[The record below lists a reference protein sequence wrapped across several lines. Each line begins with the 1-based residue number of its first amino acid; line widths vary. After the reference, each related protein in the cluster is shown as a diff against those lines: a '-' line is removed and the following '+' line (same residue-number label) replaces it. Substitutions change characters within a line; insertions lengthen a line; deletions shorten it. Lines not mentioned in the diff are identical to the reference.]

1 MKAVKGS
8 VRVSGW
14 LMSFLLIGCGL
25 AGTGVQAEDR
35 PAPVRSKDAAR
46 KATPVKVAP
55 AKAAPV
61 AVETAAPVAPVVDG
75 LQGRDVYQILLGEIA
90 LKRGEAG
97 IAAEAYADVARR
109 TGDDALF
116 GRAVQVAVAAQHYDT
131 ALQVSQKWVQASPDS
146 AAARHALVNVLAG
159 LGRGAEM
166 APHIERL
173 LALDAE
179 ARPRNLLHLPR
190 LFAGVDPDLAL
201 ATLLALV
208 EPYQDLAEAQF
219 ALASVARAAGQKEQA
234 LAAIREAY
242 RLRPG
247 WPAAGFLEAQL
258 QDSAAESIAVWTR
271 VLKDNKDSEPAY
283 LQRARLYV
291 AEKKYNEA
299 RADFE
304 AALALNPDSI
314 DTLYALAIL
323 TLQLDDRAA
332 AEKHFRQLE
341 GREFAGKGLVDYQ
354 LGLLAQDRGDLD
366 AAQRFFGEVGPG
378 EHYVAARAQLALMLS
393 RQGKLEEARKLL
405 AETEATT
412 VSDRSRLA
420 IADSHVLREA
430 KQLEAAFAVLEAAL
444 VAAPNEPD
452 LLYDKAML
460 ADQLK
465 KTEVVE
471 TTLTR
476 LIELRPNHPH
486 AYNALGYSWAERN
499 IRLEEARQL
508 IRRALELAPDDPFI
522 LDSMGWV
529 MFRLGQPKVAL
540 THLEDAY
547 RQRPDPE
554 IAAHIGEVLWSLG
567 RRDEARKLWAEA
579 RLRHPDNEVL
589 GAVIEKFQP

>member
-1 MKAVKGS
+1 MKAAKGS

-25 AGTGVQAEDR
+25 AGAAAQAGER
-35 PAPVRSKDAAR
+35 AAPVRGKEVPRKPVPAR
-46 KATPVKVAP
+46 VAP
-55 AKAAPV
+55 AESAPMS
-61 AVETAAPVAPVVDG
+61 VEG

-90 LKRGEAG
+90 LKRGEPG

-116 GRAVQVAVAAQHYDT
+116 ARAVQVAVAAQHYDT
-131 ALQVSQKWVQASPDS
+131 ALQVSQRWVQAIPDS
-146 AAARHALVNVLAG
+146 ASARHALVNVLSG
-159 LGRGAEM
+159 LGRGAEI

-190 LFAGVDPDLAL
+190 LFVGVDPEL
-201 ATLLALV
+201 TLVTLQALV
-208 EPYQDLAEAQF
+208 EPYKDQAEAHF
-219 ALASVARAAGQKEQA
+219 VLASAARAAGQKTQA
-234 LAAIREAY
+234 LASIRDAY

-258 QDSAAESIAVWTR
+258 QDSAAEAIAVWTR

-304 AALALNPDSI
+304 SALALRPDSV
-314 DTLYALAIL
+314 DTIYALGIL
-323 TLQLDDRAA
+323 TLQLDDRVA
-332 AEKHFRQLE
+332 AENYFRQLE

-354 LGLLAQDRGDLD
+354 LGLLAQDRGDQD

-378 EHYVAARAQLALMLS
+378 EHYVAARAQLAQMLS
-393 RQGKLEEARKLL
+393 RQGKLDEARKLL
-405 AETEATT
+405 AETEATSA
-412 VSDRSRLA
+412 SDRSRLA
-420 IADSHVLREA
+420 IAESHVLREA

-444 VAAPNEPD
+444 AAAPNEPD
-452 LLYDKAML
+452 LLYDKAMI
-460 ADQLK
+460 AEQLK

-499 IRLEEARQL
+499 VRLEEARQL
-508 IRRALELAPDDPFI
+508 ILRALELAPQDPFI

-540 THLEDAY
+540 VHLEDAY

-567 RRDEARKLWAEA
+567 RRDEAIKLWAEA
-579 RLRHPDNEVL
+579 RQRHPDNEVL

>member
-1 MKAVKGS
+1 MKVVKGS
-8 VRVSGW
+8 ARVSGW

-25 AGTGVQAEDR
+25 AATTAQAADR
-35 PAPVRSKDAAR
+35 PKDA
-46 KATPVKVAP
+46 VKKSAP
-55 AKAAPV
+55 AKAAP
-61 AVETAAPVAPVVDG
+61 TKVAPVVVEPAEPATPAIDG

-131 ALQVSQKWVQASPDS
+131 ALQLSQNWVQAVPDS

-166 APHIERL
+166 TPHLERL
-173 LALDAE
+173 LALDVE

-190 LFAGVDPDLAL
+190 LFAGVDPELAL
-201 ATLLALV
+201 ATLQTLV

-219 ALASVARAAGQKEQA
+219 ALASAARAAGRKAEA
-234 LAAIREAY
+234 LTAIREAY

-258 QDSAAESIAVWTR
+258 QDSAAESIEVWTR

-304 AALALNPDSI
+304 AALALNPASV
-314 DTLYALAIL
+314 DTLYALGIL
-323 TLQLDDRAA
+323 TLQLDDRPA
-332 AEKHFRQLE
+332 AENYFRQLE

-354 LGLLAQDRGDLD
+354 LGLLALERGDLA
-366 AAQRFFGEVGPG
+366 AAQRFFGAVGPG
-378 EHYVAARAQLALMLS
+378 EHYVSARAQLALMLS
-393 RQGKLEEARKLL
+393 RQGKLDEARKLL

-412 VSDRSRLA
+412 VGDRSRLA

-465 KTEVVE
+465 KPEVVE
-471 TTLTR
+471 MTLTR

-508 IRRALELAPDDPFI
+508 ILRALELAPHDPFI

-529 MFRLGQPKVAL
+529 MFRLGQPTVAL
-540 THLEDAY
+540 MHLEDAY

-554 IAAHIGEVLWSLG
+554 IAAHMGEVLWSLG

-579 RLRHPDNEVL
+579 RLRYPDNEVL

>member
-25 AGTGVQAEDR
+25 AGAAAQAEER
-35 PAPVRSKDAAR
+35 AAPVRGKEVLR
-46 KATPVKVAP
+46 KPVPAKVAP
-55 AKAAPV
+55 TEAAPA
-61 AVETAAPVAPVVDG
+61 AVEG

-90 LKRGEAG
+90 LKRGEPG
-97 IAAEAYADVARR
+97 IAAEAYADAARR

-131 ALQVSQKWVQASPDS
+131 ALQVSQRWVQAIPDS
-146 AAARHALVNVLAG
+146 AAARHALVNVLSG

-166 APHIERL
+166 APHVERL
-173 LALDAE
+173 LALDVE

-190 LFAGVDPDLAL
+190 LFAGVDPEL
-201 ATLLALV
+201 TLVTLQALV
-208 EPYQDLAEAQF
+208 EPYKDLAEAHF
-219 ALASVARAAGQKEQA
+219 ALASAARAAGQKAQA
-234 LAAIREAY
+234 LASIRDAY

-258 QDSAAESIAVWTR
+258 QDSATDAIAVWTR
-271 VLKDNKDSEPAY
+271 VLKDNQDSEPAY

-304 AALALNPDSI
+304 SALALHPDSV
-314 DTLYALAIL
+314 DTLYALGIL
-323 TLQLDDRAA
+323 TLQLDDRVA
-332 AEKHFRQLE
+332 AENYFRQLE

-354 LGLLAQDRGDLD
+354 LGLLAQDRGDQD

-378 EHYVAARAQLALMLS
+378 EHYVAARAQLAQMLS
-393 RQGKLEEARKLL
+393 RQGKLDEARKLL
-405 AETEATT
+405 AETEATSA
-412 VSDRSRLA
+412 SDRSRLA
-420 IADSHVLREA
+420 IAESHVLREA

-444 VAAPNEPD
+444 AAAPNEPD
-452 LLYDKAML
+452 LLYDKAMI
-460 ADQLK
+460 AEQLK

-471 TTLTR
+471 MTLTR

-508 IRRALELAPDDPFI
+508 ILRALELAPQDPFI

-540 THLEDAY
+540 VHLEDAY

-579 RLRHPDNEVL
+579 RQRHPDNEVL